1 MAQYKFIGTQPIVF
15 VDIQLDDSSTLLAVP
30 GETYE
35 LAVVPADARL
45 VEVTSAPAP
54 EAPAP
59 TAPEAPV
66 TAPEAPTTAP
76 A

>member
-1 MAQYKFIGTQPIVF
+1 MAQYNFIGTEPTVF
-15 VDIQLDDSSTLLAVP
+15 VNVQLNDSSTLLAVP

-35 LAVVPADARL
+35 LAVDPADARL
-45 VEVTSAPAP
+45 VPVTSASAP
-54 EAPAP
+54 KAPAP